1 MVLLITKRTE
11 TISLEYCAYKLLDM
25 YDVFFEI
32 RIMIKFFFFLFFFLR
47 QIYLE
52 VKHSANQQQTDRLV

>member
-32 RIMIKFFFFLFFFLR
+32 RIMIKFFFFSFFFFEANLFGGKTFC
-47 QIYLE
+47 Q
-52 VKHSANQQQTDRLV
+52 SAAN